1 MLRITVFIREFD
13 AWTLNTIAICESRS
27 VRTNFRHL
35 TRILVRKEM
44 SKGASINY
52 AYKQGGGMGFP
63 KKCQWYCIS
72 LFSKLVN
79 EGGRGS
85 QKSSKFC
92 QRSLWMPPKWKV
104 ISILNFDDP

>member
-63 KKCQWYCIS
+63 KKN
-72 LFSKLVN
+72 VN
-79 EGGRGS
+79 
-85 QKSSKFC
+85 
-92 QRSLWMPPKWKV
+92 
-104 ISILNFDDP
+104 DTA